1 MISLLFIALPCY
13 AVNLPAAPTELDFRP
28 ADAKLI
34 ELGRLLFFDKVISG
48 NRNISCATCHH
59 PRFGTSDGLSLG
71 IGEGGI
77 GVGTDRGPG
86 EGHSRI
92 KKRVPRNSLA
102 LWNLGAKE
110 QTILMHDGRISEAE
124 TYDNGFNTP
133 AEEWLPDGFNDLLAV
148 QAIFPLIA
156 QFEMAGNL
164 NENEVIGAVHD
175 RIDYAWPI
183 IAERIRGIPEYR
195 DLFVESFA
203 SINEPSEISIVD
215 VGNAIGAFVNHQWRS
230 YDSPFD
236 DFLNGNSSALTERQ
250 MMGLSLFYGK
260 ANCANCHSGKWFT
273 DHQFYALGLPAFGPG
288 RTRRYNDLARDLGRM
303 AESDRLD
310 DMYRFRTPSLRN
322 VELTSPYGHNGAFKT
337 LEGVIRHHL
346 NPEKSRSTWAK
357 QQVILPVIPEF
368 ERIDFMIQDDR
379 LEMTRYS
386 KVVDI
391 EPLDLNDEEVLA
403 LVDFLKALTGRSAK
417 DQVTVVPEAVPSGLE
432 IDR

>member
-34 ELGRLLFFDKVISG
+34 ELGRLLFFDKVLSG

-215 VGNAIGAFVNHQWRS
+215 VGNAIGAFVNQQWRS

-250 MMGLSLFYGK
+250 MMI
-260 ANCANCHSGKWFT
+260 FT
-273 DHQFYALGLPAFGPG
+273 YH
-288 RTRRYNDLARDLGRM
+288 
-303 AESDRLD
+303 
-310 DMYRFRTPSLRN
+310 
-322 VELTSPYGHNGAFKT
+322 
-337 LEGVIRHHL
+337 
-346 NPEKSRSTWAK
+346 
-357 QQVILPVIPEF
+357 
-368 ERIDFMIQDDR
+368 
-379 LEMTRYS
+379 
-386 KVVDI
+386 
-391 EPLDLNDEEVLA
+391 
-403 LVDFLKALTGRSAK
+403 
-417 DQVTVVPEAVPSGLE
+417 
-432 IDR
+432 

>member
-1 MISLLFIALPCY
+1 
-13 AVNLPAAPTELDFRP
+13 
-28 ADAKLI
+28 
-34 ELGRLLFFDKVISG
+34 
-48 NRNISCATCHH
+48 
-59 PRFGTSDGLSLG
+59 
-71 IGEGGI
+71 
-77 GVGTDRGPG
+77 
-86 EGHSRI
+86 
-92 KKRVPRNSLA
+92 
-102 LWNLGAKE
+102 
-110 QTILMHDGRISEAE
+110 MHDGRISEAE

-310 DMYRFRTPSLRN
+310 DMYRFRTPF
-322 VELTSPYGHNGAFKT
+322 G
-337 LEGVIRHHL
+337 
-346 NPEKSRSTWAK
+346 
-357 QQVILPVIPEF
+357 
-368 ERIDFMIQDDR
+368 
-379 LEMTRYS
+379 
-386 KVVDI
+386 
-391 EPLDLNDEEVLA
+391 
-403 LVDFLKALTGRSAK
+403 
-417 DQVTVVPEAVPSGLE
+417 
-432 IDR
+432 